1 LALFLA
7 EKPRAHPVTRLFHL
21 VTAEFFALSGT
32 GMIRNNFVST
42 LGEEALRVFGFVSSL
57 TGAELGGFS
66 SRTGERFYH
75 LFKNL
80 VQEDPRFGL
89 EYRES
94 AGLKVIHL
102 VVLDGSTDPAGLSRE
117 HQTEITGMSGGV
129 RYPMLA
135 RPKRWRPEEDRNVSG
150 GYLLNGVT
158 LHRVAGTRVYLD
170 GPGEVPDRPV
180 GPTGRNA
187 LNWYQGQPP
196 RGYRATRE
204 ESAFVP
210 GFTTP
215 PEAPGL
221 GRVPPVGSWAVLSL
235 Y

>member
-1 LALFLA
+1 MALFLA
-7 EKPRAHPVTRLFHL
+7 EKPRAHLDRLVTRLFHL

-80 VQEDPRFGL
+80 VQEDPRFRL

-135 RPKRWRPEEDRNVSG
+135 RPRRWRPEEDRNVSG

-158 LHRVAGTRVYLD
+158 LHRVAGTRAYLA
-170 GPGEVPDRPV
+170 GPV
-180 GPTGRNA
+180 
-187 LNWYQGQPP
+187 
-196 RGYRATRE
+196 

-221 GRVPPVGSWAVLSL
+221 GRVPPVGSWAALSL

>member
-1 LALFLA
+1 MALFLA

-80 VQEDPRFGL
+80 VQEDPRFRL

-102 VVLDGSTDPAGLSRE
+102 VVLDGSTDPAGLSRD
-117 HQTEITGMSGGV
+117 HRDV
-129 RYPMLA
+129 R
-135 RPKRWRPEEDRNVSG
+135 W
-150 GYLLNGVT
+150 
-158 LHRVAGTRVYLD
+158 
-170 GPGEVPDRPV
+170 GEVPDA
-180 GPTGRNA
+180 G
-187 LNWYQGQPP
+187 
-196 RGYRATRE
+196 
-204 ESAFVP
+204 
-210 GFTTP
+210 P
-215 PEAPGL
+215 PETVAP
-221 GRVPPVGSWAVLSL
+221 RRGS
-235 Y
+235 